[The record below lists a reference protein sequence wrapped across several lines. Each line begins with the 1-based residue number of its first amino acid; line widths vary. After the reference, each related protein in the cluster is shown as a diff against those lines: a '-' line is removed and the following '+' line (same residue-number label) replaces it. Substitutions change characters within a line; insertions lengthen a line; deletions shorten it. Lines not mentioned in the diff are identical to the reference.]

1 LTAPRGVYERREDVF
16 GNVENDLAYSIRRG
30 TTAMKLSILKVL
42 AWGVILATMTAP
54 GVQGA
59 TVEEVLGGINK
70 LPAKER
76 QRRLEEGAKKEGNLV
91 VYSNQGVETI
101 QEYTNGFMKKYP
113 FIKIESARLQG
124 AKGLDRILLEHRVG
138 KLTADVV
145 GVDFDNIEELIKAGV
160 HARYDSPEKQN
171 FPSQFWDKNSRWY
184 VADYTVVVIAYN
196 TDLVKAGEAP
206 KSYQDLLNPKW
217 KNDISIDTEPEQLV
231 FAMMMES
238 GEAKTAEYLKALMR
252 NGAVPRRG
260 HTLQVQLLCSG
271 ETKIAAEVY
280 PPRVMQMKY
289 EKKCPIAMNFP
300 NPTPGSLGSHTGI
313 AKSARYPH
321 AAALYLDFMLSEDG
335 AVALVKAGGTIP
347 ARNGAKAGWQEI
359 LNALENKKLRKVL
372 IGHERMAELKQKGY
386 KMMDDIVVRKQLK

>member
-1 LTAPRGVYERREDVF
+1 MQK
-16 GNVENDLAYSIRRG
+16 ENA
-30 TTAMKLSILKVL
+30 AMKLSILMIVVWGIFL
-42 AWGVILATMTAP
+42 AAMTAP
-54 GVQGA
+54 SVHAA
-59 TVEEVLGGINK
+59 TAESALAGINK
-70 LPAKER
+70 LSVKER
-76 QRRLEEGAKKEGNLV
+76 QRQLEEGAKKEGNLA

-101 QEYTNGFMKKYP
+101 QEYANAFRKKYP
-113 FIKIESARLQG
+113 SIKLETARLQG

-138 KLTADVV
+138 KLSADIV
-145 GVDFDNIEELIKAGV
+145 GVDFDNIDELVKAGV
-160 HARYDSPEKQN
+160 LARYDSPEKKN
-171 FPSQFWDKNSRWY
+171 FSSPFWDKGGRWY
-184 VADYTVVVIAYN
+184 VADYTLVVIAYN
-196 TDLVKAGEAP
+196 TDLVKSADAP

-289 EKKCPIAMNFP
+289 EKKCPIAMVFP

-313 AKSARYPH
+313 AGTAKNPH
-321 AAALYLDFMLSEDG
+321 AAALYLDFMLSEEG
-335 AVALVKAGGTIP
+335 VVALVKGGGTIP
-347 ARNGAKAGWQEI
+347 ARNGSKAGWQEI
-359 LNALENKKLRKVL
+359 LNAVENKKLRKVL
-372 IGHERMAELKQKGY
+372 IGHEKMAELKEKGY
-386 KMMDDIVVRKQLK
+386 KMMDDIIVRKQLK

>member
-1 LTAPRGVYERREDVF
+1 LLSVGVAAPTR
-16 GNVENDLAYSIRRG
+16 A
-30 TTAMKLSILKVL
+30 
-42 AWGVILATMTAP
+42 
-54 GVQGA
+54 A
-59 TVEEVLGGINK
+59 TVEEVLAAANK
-70 LPAKER
+70 MPPKER

-101 QEYTNGFMKKYP
+101 QEYADAFGKKYP
-113 FIKIESARLQG
+113 FIKVQTARLQG

-138 KLTADVV
+138 KLSADVV
-145 GVDFDNIEELIKAGV
+145 GVDFDNIGELTKAGV
-160 HARYDSPEKQN
+160 HARYDSPEKKN
-171 FPSQFWDKNSRWY
+171 FSNQFWDKDGRWY
-184 VADYTVVVIAYN
+184 VADYTLVVIAYN

-217 KNDISIDTEPEQLV
+217 KNDVSIDNEPEQLV
-231 FAMMMES
+231 FALMMEW
-238 GEAKTAEYLKALMR
+238 GDAKTAEYLKALMR

-289 EKKCPIAMNFP
+289 EKKCPIAMVFP

-313 AKSARYPH
+313 AKSAKNPH

-335 AVALVKAGGTIP
+335 VIALVKSGGTIP

-359 LNALENKKLRKVL
+359 LDALNNKQLRKVL
-372 IGHERMAELKQKGY
+372 IGHEKMAELKEKGY